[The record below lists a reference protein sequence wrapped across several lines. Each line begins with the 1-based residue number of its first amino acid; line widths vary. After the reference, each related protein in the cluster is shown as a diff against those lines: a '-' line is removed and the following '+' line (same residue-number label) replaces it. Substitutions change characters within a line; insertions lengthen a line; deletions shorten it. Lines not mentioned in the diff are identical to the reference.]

1 VSTVAAR
8 SWITSLLFA
17 IVLAT
22 AVMAVPA
29 DAKTKVAHKT
39 KKKRKPVAKKRVLA
53 TPATPAVCPNTGLV
67 PDAGNLA
74 LIRGA
79 LACLHDQVRSQ
90 NGLGTLAE
98 NTALDA
104 AASAHTDD
112 MIARGYF
119 DHDTPDGGTFDRR
132 ILSAGYAR
140 PGDGW
145 SLGENLIWA
154 DGNLAT
160 PAALMNS
167 WMNSEGHRENILNG
181 NYRELGLAVRLGTPT
196 GETTGVTVS
205 AEFGAHG

>member
-1 VSTVAAR
+1 MAVR
-8 SWITSLLFA
+8 SLITSLLLA
-17 IVLAT
+17 IVLAGV
-22 AVMAVPA
+22 ASSAPA
-29 DAKTKVAHKT
+29 HARTKVVHKA
-39 KKKRKPVAKKRVLA
+39 KKKRKPAPKKRA
-53 TPATPAVCPNTGLV
+53 PAAPATPVVCTNTGLV

-79 LACLHDQVRSQ
+79 LACLHDQIRSQ
-90 NGLGTLAE
+90 NGLGALAE
-98 NTALDA
+98 NRALDA
-104 AASAHTDD
+104 AAGAHTDD

-154 DGNLAT
+154 DGDLAT

-181 NYRELGLAVRLGTPT
+181 SYRELGLAVRLGTPT

-205 AEFGAHG
+205 AEFGARG

>member
-1 VSTVAAR
+1 VAVR
-8 SWITSLLFA
+8 HLITSLLLA

-22 AVMAVPA
+22 AVTTATA
-29 DAKTKVAHKT
+29 GARTKVVHKT
-39 KKKRKPVAKKRVLA
+39 KKKRKPAAKKRVLA
-53 TPATPAVCPNTGLV
+53 APATPAVCPDTGLV

-74 LIRGA
+74 LIRSA
-79 LACLHDQVRSQ
+79 LACLHDQIRSQ

-104 AASAHTDD
+104 AAGEHTDD

-119 DHDTPDGGTFDRR
+119 DHDTPDGGTFERR

-154 DGNLAT
+154 DGDLAT

-181 NYRELGLAVRLGTPT
+181 TYRELGLAVRLGTPT

-205 AEFGAHG
+205 AEFGARG

>member
-1 VSTVAAR
+1 VPVR
-8 SWITSLLFA
+8 SLLSSVLLA
-17 IVLAT
+17 LILAT
-22 AVMAVPA
+22 AVTVAPA
-29 DAKTKVAHKT
+29 DAKTKVTQKAKA
-39 KKKRKPVAKKRVLA
+39 KKKRKRAPKKLVVA

-67 PDAGNLA
+67 PDAGNLE

-79 LACLHDQVRSQ
+79 LSCLHDQIRTQ
-90 NGLGTLAE
+90 NGLGTLAD
-98 NTALDA
+98 NSALDA
-104 AASAHTDD
+104 AAAAHSDD

-119 DHDTPDGGTFDRR
+119 DHDTPDGGTFDQR

-154 DGNLAT
+154 DGDLAT

-181 NYRELGLAVRLGTPT
+181 TYRELGLAVRLGTPT
-196 GETTGVTVS
+196 GKADGVTVS
-205 AEFGAHG
+205 AEFGARG